1 MSGLLGLPDAYA
13 GAARSSVRVTVAAAG
28 GFYLFLYGFGETVT
42 ATYALFAA
50 VSLGG
55 LSRIPGTGRQR
66 AVVML
71 RVLPVACLLVVVG
84 TFLAVRTASAVAGML
99 VIGFALA
106 FVAVGGPRPAGAAP
120 GLQLLY
126 ILPSF
131 PPYAPDTLGERLIG
145 TTTGILLLVVAEAC
159 LFPERPTV
167 PYRELAARAA
177 DIAERC
183 AGELARPPY
192 SLSRAAGDAAGTAS
206 QSLRPSRVPEAD
218 RPAGPGVRSR
228 ALAHTGLAARTL
240 LNRLNRLPAAP
251 DGRTPAEPGL
261 ELLRAVARSAA
272 DSAALLRGVPG
283 AGAANPAPERAAV
296 AAGRD
301 RPADPEA
308 LRRDAA
314 LLELADA
321 AIALSTAARLAVR
334 GRDTGA
340 VPPLGR
346 FWYAPMRAPQLWWR
360 RLIGNTGSRSV
371 FFQNAVRISLAL
383 AAARVVAGLDT
394 LPHGFW
400 AMLATLSLTRTT
412 LDATRTSIR
421 QALTGT
427 LIGALCTAGILALVG
442 TDTTVYAAVLVPLL
456 LITFTVG
463 PVKGIGWAQAFFAIV
478 VSLVFAQLAPA
489 TWELAEVRLLD
500 VVIGSAIGAVFGL
513 LAWPRGAH
521 REVRQSSAALLRS
534 AAETVVATA
543 STIAAGGVRDP
554 ADPPRHA
561 ALRRTLV
568 LAESAYAQFQAEPR
582 VPAVGAGV
590 RPTDWQAV
598 LLTGHHAL
606 WGADRLLVPPPE
618 PRGETPGPVSVP
630 PLDPAEAAALT
641 GLGDR
646 VAGRMLLL
654 AARLESPDE
663 APAAREDPPDAVPD
677 AAPGAS
683 PPAGAPG
690 RYYAA
695 ETWLDALLADLG
707 RITDADSAGPRG
719 TP

>member
-1 MSGLLGLPDAYA
+1 MRPPNTG
-13 GAARSSVRVTVAAAG
+13 
-28 GFYLFLYGFGETVT
+28 T
-42 ATYALFAA
+42 AT
-50 VSLGG
+50 
-55 LSRIPGTGRQR
+55 
-66 AVVML
+66 
-71 RVLPVACLLVVVG
+71 
-84 TFLAVRTASAVAGML
+84 
-99 VIGFALA
+99 
-106 FVAVGGPRPAGAAP
+106 
-120 GLQLLY
+120 
-126 ILPSF
+126 
-131 PPYAPDTLGERLIG
+131 PD
-145 TTTGILLLVVAEAC
+145 
-159 LFPERPTV
+159 
-167 PYRELAARAA
+167 
-177 DIAERC
+177 
-183 AGELARPPY
+183 
-192 SLSRAAGDAAGTAS
+192 
-206 QSLRPSRVPEAD
+206 
-218 RPAGPGVRSR
+218 
-228 ALAHTGLAARTL
+228 
-240 LNRLNRLPAAP
+240 
-251 DGRTPAEPGL
+251 
-261 ELLRAVARSAA
+261 
-272 DSAALLRGVPG
+272 
-283 AGAANPAPERAAV
+283 
-296 AAGRD
+296 
-301 RPADPEA
+301 
-308 LRRDAA
+308 
-314 LLELADA
+314 
-321 AIALSTAARLAVR
+321 VR
-334 GRDTGA
+334 GRSAGA

-346 FWYAPMRAPQLWWR
+346 FWYATMRAPQLWWR

-500 VVIGSAIGAVFGL
+500 VLIGSTVGAVFGL

-554 ADPPRHA
+554 ADPLRHA
-561 ALRRTLV
+561 SLRRTLV

-582 VPAVGAGV
+582 VRAPVDQA

-606 WGADRLLVPPPE
+606 WGADRLLVPPPD
-618 PRGETPGPVSVP
+618 PRGGTPGPVSVP
-630 PLDPAEAAALT
+630 PLDPAAAAALT
-641 GLGDR
+641 RLGDR

-654 AARLESPDE
+654 ATRLESPDE
-663 APAAREDPPDAVPD
+663 APDAPD
-677 AAPGAS
+677 AAPAPS
-683 PPAGAPG
+683 PPVGAPG

-695 ETWLDALLADLG
+695 ETWLDALLTDLG
-707 RITDADSAGPRG
+707 RITDAAGAGPRG